1 MNPIHQYLLVATGGA
16 IGACFRFGIA
26 ELFRKL
32 PATSGADSS
41 VGLPYATMVANF
53 IGCFLI
59 GALLGSGFADKQE
72 WMKLGLGIG
81 FLGALTTFSTFSAET
96 VRQIQE
102 EQWGGCVTNILTSV
116 IGGILLVVLG
126 MALGK
131 RWLG

>member
-1 MNPIHQYLLVATGGA
+1 MSPIHQVLLVATGGA

-32 PATSGADSS
+32 PAAGEADSS
-41 VGLPYATMVANF
+41 VGFPYATVVANF

-59 GALLGSGFADKQE
+59 GALLGSGIADKHE

-96 VRQIQE
+96 VQQIQE
-102 EQWGGCVTNILTSV
+102 EQWGGCVANILTSV
-116 IGGILLVVLG
+116 IGGVLLVLLG
-126 MALGK
+126 MAVGK
-131 RWLG
+131 RVLG